1 MSELRIIRGKDIVL
15 FLDDEP
21 LFGVTEFS
29 ATEKRVYHQV
39 RECMRSAA
47 VKHVPQEAH
56 YQLKV
61 KALNVFDGQIPEDEL
76 FTLSVRFEDEEYVY
90 ENCRLTEC
98 VYGAKGAENAESI
111 YTLEADSMRWQEVE
125 DE

>member
-1 MSELRIIRGKDIVL
+1 MSELRIIRGRDIVL

-29 ATEKRVYHQV
+29 AAEKRVFHQV

-47 VKHVPQEAH
+47 VKHVPQGAH
-56 YQLKV
+56 YQLKL
-61 KALNVFDGQIPEDEL
+61 KALNVFDGQIPEDEP